1 MTYIQCHFCKSM
13 VDADIFLLQMC
24 ATHLAPDFFLDMV
37 LDRFKIKDWLSLS
50 TDTQHLPTRAYRD
63 QDQKVQIIES
73 CLFFIVSIL
82 STRYGSSCERFFINS
97 LKTVSFFSVFIF
109 ACWFY
114 NWKHSKY
121 LNRFY
126 YFILWNFHFCDF
138 VIVSFP
144 DYGCLMKPFGLGEI
158 IFCAFEGIFGWFI
171 STHCT
176 VSPLSMFSIN

>member
-1 MTYIQCHFCKSM
+1 MNFHWRGWGRIQAIFLNLFYFKIFNFNLIFFSAMTYIQCHFCKSM

-82 STRYGSSCERFFINS
+82 STRYGSSCERFFFFINS
-97 LKTVSFFSVFIF
+97 LKILRFF
-109 ACWFY
+109 
-114 NWKHSKY
+114 
-121 LNRFY
+121 
-126 YFILWNFHFCDF
+126 
-138 VIVSFP
+138 
-144 DYGCLMKPFGLGEI
+144 
-158 IFCAFEGIFGWFI
+158 
-171 STHCT
+171 
-176 VSPLSMFSIN
+176 

>member
-1 MTYIQCHFCKSM
+1 MYT
-13 VDADIFLLQMC
+13 LR
-24 ATHLAPDFFLDMV
+24 LAPDFFLDMV

-138 VIVSFP
+138 VIVSLT
-144 DYGCLMKPFGLGEI
+144 DYGCLIKPFFIEI
-158 IFCAFEGIFGWFI
+158 PNFWAWADKLWGIYQHPFGYCESFI
-171 STHCT
+171 YVFH
-176 VSPLSMFSIN
+176 